1 MIRKYFTLLFIGAT
15 LFSCSTDQIAE
26 DLAEKLA
33 EDQKTLEDIEAEQE
47 EQQAEDKSSDLFGV
61 WQATEVQID
70 DQTASDTAK
79 FGKQILDHLTE
90 KECHIIEFTFNE
102 DLSVVA
108 KNSAQYLEINV
119 GGSGLD
125 VPCPTEEDS
134 HESVYS
140 YDGEVLTYLD
150 SDGSTMQ
157 LDATVEDDVLTIDAA
172 QLDIDNF
179 DASGQLIFEKKI

>member
-1 MIRKYFTLLFIGAT
+1 MKQKYLTLLLFATT

-33 EDQKTLEDIEAEQE
+33 EDQRTLEDIEAEAE
-47 EQQAEDKSSDLFGV
+47 EQKAEDKSSDLFGI
-61 WQATEVQID
+61 WQAIEVQID
-70 DQTASDTAK
+70 DQIASDAAK

-90 KECHIIEFTFNE
+90 KECYIIEFTFNE
-102 DLSVVA
+102 DLSVIA
-108 KNSAQYLEINV
+108 ANSAQYLEINV

-140 YDGEVLTYLD
+140 YDGKVLTYVD
-150 SDGSTMQ
+150 ADGATVE
-157 LDATVEDDVLTIDAA
+157 LDATVVDDILTIDAA

-179 DASGQLIFEKKI
+179 DASGQLVLVKKM

>member
-1 MIRKYFTLLFIGAT
+1 MISKYLALLFAGAT

-33 EDQKTLEDIEAEQE
+33 EDQQTLEDIEEEEE
-47 EQQAEDKSSDLFGV
+47 EQQAEDKSSDLVGV

-90 KECHIIEFTFNE
+90 KECYIIEFTFNE
-102 DLSVVA
+102 DLSVIA
-108 KNSAQYLEINV
+108 ENSAQYLEINV

-134 HESVYS
+134 HESVYAF
-140 YDGEVLTYLD
+140 DGAVLTYLD
-150 SDGSTMQ
+150 ENGATVE
-157 LDATVEDDVLTIDAA
+157 LDATVEEDILTIDAA

-179 DASGQLIFEKKI
+179 DASGQLVFMKKM